1 MHRTYVQLLSTMRV
15 AIENALQLYRSIELE
30 TVDANLSSMFLN
42 AIYMHLVLLTAT
54 HAVSSFVFLCCSW
67 KKKKLSWAFS
77 LTW

>member
-42 AIYMHLVLLTAT
+42 AIYMHLVLLQRHTQ
-54 HAVSSFVFLCCSW
+54 
-67 KKKKLSWAFS
+67 
-77 LTW
+77 